1 MCQSV
6 KPKDLKKSR
15 TALIDGDICAYRAA
29 ILTEKEGGD
38 ELDVQELVRSIV
50 RTWTSESF
58 CEKIIVGL
66 SCPRDFGFRRL
77 LSPEYKTNRDDLE
90 KPEFLSC
97 AFQGLKKAF
106 RCVAIPSL
114 EADDVLGILATNG
127 KVQNPVIIT
136 IDKDLKQIPGWHYN
150 PDKDDFPVKITEEE
164 ADYWCALQCLTGD
177 STDNYKGITKCEAF
191 PRGVGPKTAEKI
203 LKDRENNET
212 LWDAVRK
219 AYKNADLS
227 DEYMLIQAHLARI
240 LRASDWDSDA
250 KKPIMWDLA

>member
-90 KPEFLSC
+90 KPEFYLVNFKVSKRP
-97 AFQGLKKAF
+97 F
-106 RCVAIPSL
+106 
-114 EADDVLGILATNG
+114 DV
-127 KVQNPVIIT
+127 
-136 IDKDLKQIPGWHYN
+136 
-150 PDKDDFPVKITEEE
+150 
-164 ADYWCALQCLTGD
+164 
-177 STDNYKGITKCEAF
+177 
-191 PRGVGPKTAEKI
+191 
-203 LKDRENNET
+203 
-212 LWDAVRK
+212 
-219 AYKNADLS
+219 
-227 DEYMLIQAHLARI
+227 
-240 LRASDWDSDA
+240 
-250 KKPIMWDLA
+250 